1 MSEEGVADALF
12 VCFCFNLIDRVADA
26 LGFQVVT
33 QEEFDRGADRTLK
46 HGYL

>member
-1 MSEEGVADALF
+1 MSKEGVADALF

-26 LGFQVVT
+26 LGFQMVS
-33 QEEFDRGADRTLK
+33 QEEFDRGADRTLE